1 MIPYVNLFRIDNF
14 FFFFE
19 ILMLYIYSGGRRS
32 HYSDSLVTNSSNMVI
47 KNINLAAVVGATIT
61 TVGPLVMAV
70 QWSETPIYRQS
81 PKPLF
86 W

>member
-1 MIPYVNLFRIDNF
+1 
-14 FFFFE
+14 
-19 ILMLYIYSGGRRS
+19 MLYIYSGGRRS
-32 HYSDSLVTNSSNMVI
+32 HYSDSLVTNSSNTVI
-47 KNINLAAVVGATIT
+47 KDINLAAVVGATIT

-70 QWSETPIYRQS
+70 QWSATPIYRQS